1 MIRSGTISRSSKQ
14 QPIIVLSTTKVEY
27 IASNQT
33 TKKTIQMT
41 KFMKKL
47 RYMKEKKMMVISYDN
62 YNAISLTNNPTQHVQ
77 TKHID
82 E

>member
-1 MIRSGTISRSSKQ
+1 
-14 QPIIVLSTTKVEY
+14 
-27 IASNQT
+27 
-33 TKKTIQMT
+33 MT